1 MNLAREGD
9 PLQTSPWVT
18 WKESGL
24 WTLTLALPFPSE
36 GSRAIH
42 FTPLGFHFLIYKLK
56 NLDGL
61 LQKIE
66 ED

>member
-9 PLQTSPWVT
+9 PLQARPWVT

-24 WTLTLALPFPSE
+24 WTLTLVLPFPSE
-36 GSRAIH
+36 WPRAIH
-42 FTPLGFHFLIYKLK
+42 LTPLGFQFLIYKLK
-56 NLDGL
+56 KLEGL
-61 LQKIE
+61 LQNIE